1 MDHETARF
9 PTPQSR
15 QCAYHTPLLRSS
27 NRAIGMAHMGRAEG
41 YKEEVSSDG
50 DPDIVRSV
58 GKGPA
63 DTDQYIES
71 KSS

>member
-1 MDHETARF
+1 
-9 PTPQSR
+9 
-15 QCAYHTPLLRSS
+15 
-27 NRAIGMAHMGRAEG
+27 MGRAEG

-50 DPDIVRSV
+50 DPDIVRSMRE
-58 GKGPA
+58 GPA